1 MMMCC
6 KQLSRYFAVR
16 VIASLLLIRCVL
28 LFHRRVIVVRIND
41 SEWTYN
47 FLRCRRNFDV
57 EAAALHTFHT
67 GQYFPTVGDVRLHAA
82 EVLGVFVTFG
92 PHLMLVHSNSD
103 PTVHPASQKKTQH
116 TYSFQNLRQI
126 LTNFRNSFTSKLIRV
141 CATNWS
147 LEIPPH
153 LKRVA
158 TLPCE
163 TLVIK
168 NWPD

>member
-92 PHLMLVHSNSD
+92 PHLMLVHSSSD
-103 PTVHPASQKKTQH
+103 PTVHPASQKKNPAH
-116 TYSFQNLRQI
+116 LLFPKSSPNIDRF
-126 LTNFRNSFTSKLIRV
+126 SKFFYQQAHQGL
-141 CATNWS
+141 CN
-147 LEIPPH
+147 E
-153 LKRVA
+153 
-158 TLPCE
+158 
-163 TLVIK
+163 LVVRD
-168 NWPD
+168 PTAP